1 MRQRQEAG
9 EAEVHEFKQALAQM
23 ERKVGVFKSLSPS
36 VYTLD
41 LSPSTTPSFVGF
53 V

>member
-23 ERKVGVFKSLSPS
+23 ERKVGALGGVRN
-36 VYTLD
+36 
-41 LSPSTTPSFVGF
+41 
-53 V
+53 